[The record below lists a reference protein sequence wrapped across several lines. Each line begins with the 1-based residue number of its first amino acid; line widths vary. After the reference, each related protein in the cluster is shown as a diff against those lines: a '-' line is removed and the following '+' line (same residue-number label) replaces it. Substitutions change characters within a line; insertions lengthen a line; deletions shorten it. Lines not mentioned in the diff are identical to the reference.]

1 VAKTHDGGTSFKSL
15 TPKPLTIGS
24 FRPPSAKKGA
34 YGALALSH
42 PKIPN
47 FGM

>member
-1 VAKTHDGGTSFKSL
+1 LIRLNLEDEIHFK
-15 TPKPLTIGS
+15 GVV
-24 FRPPSAKKGA
+24 
-34 YGALALSH
+34 LSH